1 MAEKSETLVT
11 KEEKINEAKE
21 LFGRGSRNYCMKQYA
36 DAADDLSACCSI
48 YSELY
53 GPNAEELGLPY
64 LMYAKSL
71 IALGKDENNLIA
83 AADDG
88 EEVDEDDEEDEEGE
102 EGVEEEEG
110 AAAEAKGGEK
120 EKAGEES
127 AEKVKDGDGEAMDT
141 KDEAASV
148 ESSAT
153 EKEGEKEKEK
163 EKEKENEKDGESST
177 AEDKVEA
184 KAEAGVSSTS
194 SDVNGEPQ
202 PGPSTSNGDTSV
214 QEDNADNLQVAWE
227 ILELAV
233 HIFQQQGDKGY
244 ENLPECYT
252 ELAGISFENTLEI
265 YQKTKQPDLRLL
277 AEVNYKV
284 GLCYMMER
292 EFEESVNS
300 FKGAVA
306 ELEKVVEEE
315 KAKEQTDDIKE
326 TIQDLEQMKKEIL
339 EKIADVEE
347 AMKTPIE
354 DVKRELSKII
364 VSGEVDT
371 NGKDLNNGAG
381 TSSAGGSSSSNGSTS
396 KLAAK
401 PATDISHLI
410 KRKKPDSASMEVEG
424 SPAKKTASEAEN
436 AATHNTNKHS
446 TRQSTPF
453 GGSLS
458 GTD

>member
-21 LFGRGSRNYCMKQYA
+21 LFGRGSRNYCMKQYS

-53 GPNAEELGLPY
+53 SPSAEELGLPY

-71 IALGKDENNLIA
+71 IALGKDENNLIVA
-83 AADDG
+83 GDEG
-88 EEVDEDDEEDEEGE
+88 EDVEEDDDEEEVEGE
-102 EGVEEEEG
+102 EGGEEEG
-110 AAAEAKGGEK
+110 AEGE
-120 EKAGEES
+120 EKAVEAGES
-127 AEKVKDGDGEAMDT
+127 ADKKESDGAEAMDT
-141 KDEAASV
+141 KEDAAEEADA
-148 ESSAT
+148 
-153 EKEGEKEKEK
+153 KDKEKQ
-163 EKEKENEKDGESST
+163 KDGESETT
-177 AEDKVEA
+177 ADGEA
-184 KAEAGVSSTS
+184 AGTSGGATS
-194 SDVNGEPQ
+194 SDANGEPQ

-214 QEDNADNLQVAWE
+214 QDDNADNLQVAWE

-233 HIFQQQGDKGY
+233 GIFEQQGEKGY
-244 ENLPECYT
+244 ENLSECYT
-252 ELAGISFENTLEI
+252 ELAGISFENSFFKEAIKDYVKALEI
-265 YQKTKQPDLRLL
+265 YNKTKQPDLRLL

-292 EFEESVNS
+292 EFEESIKS
-300 FKGAVA
+300 FKGAVT

-315 KAKEQTDDIKE
+315 KKKEQTDDIKE

-339 EKIADVEE
+339 EKITDVED

-364 VSGEVDT
+364 VSGGAEA

-381 TSSAGGSSSSNGSTS
+381 PSSSSAGGSSSSSNGSSS

-410 KRKKPDSASMEVEG
+410 KRKKPDSASTEVEG
-424 SPAKKTASEAEN
+424 SPAKKPASETEN
-436 AATHNTNKHS
+436 AATHNTS
-446 TRQSTPF
+446 T
-453 GGSLS
+453 
-458 GTD
+458 

>member
-11 KEEKINEAKE
+11 KEEKTNEAKE

-36 DAADDLSACCSI
+36 DAADDLSSCCSI

-71 IALGKDENNLIA
+71 IALGKDENNLIVA
-83 AADDG
+83 GDDG
-88 EEVDEDDEEDEEGE
+88 EEVDEDDEDEEEDGEEGGDEGGDEEGAEGE
-102 EGVEEEEG
+102 EKKAVEESADKKKEDGEPMDTKEEG
-110 AAAEAKGGEK
+110 AAEESEAKEK
-120 EKAGEES
+120 GK
-127 AEKVKDGDGEAMDT
+127 
-141 KDEAASV
+141 
-148 ESSAT
+148 
-153 EKEGEKEKEK
+153 
-163 EKEKENEKDGESST
+163 EKDGEAESKEEAKTVAEEATSST
-177 AEDKVEA
+177 
-184 KAEAGVSSTS
+184 TS
-194 SDVNGEPQ
+194 DANGEPQ

-233 HIFQQQGDKGY
+233 HIFQEQGEKGY
-244 ENLPECYT
+244 ENLPECYI
-252 ELAGISFENTLEI
+252 ELAGISFENSFFKEAIKDYVKSLEI
-265 YQKTKQPDLRLL
+265 YNKTKQPDLRLL

-292 EFEESVNS
+292 EFEQSINS
-300 FKGAVA
+300 FKGAVT

-326 TIQDLEQMKKEIL
+326 IIQDLEQMKKEIL
-339 EKIADVEE
+339 EKITDVEE

-364 VSGEVDT
+364 VSGEVDA

-381 TSSAGGSSSSNGSTS
+381 TSSAAGAASSSSNGSSS
-396 KLAAK
+396 KQSGVAK

-410 KRKKPDSASMEVEG
+410 KRKKPDTASMEVEG
-424 SPAKKTASEAEN
+424 SPAKKTATETEKEAP
-436 AATHNTNKHS
+436 HS
-446 TRQSTPF
+446 TST
-453 GGSLS
+453 
-458 GTD
+458 

>member
-11 KEEKINEAKE
+11 KEEKVNEAKE

-102 EGVEEEEG
+102 EGGEEEEG
-110 AAAEAKGGEK
+110 AAAAAAEGGEQ

-127 AEKVKDGDGEAMDT
+127 AEKEKDVDGEAMDT
-141 KDEAASV
+141 KDEAALV

-153 EKEGEKEKEK
+153 EKEKEKEGEKEKEQ
-163 EKEKENEKDGESST
+163 EKEKDGESST
-177 AEDKVEA
+177 TEDKVEA

-194 SDVNGEPQ
+194 SDANGEPQ

-252 ELAGISFENTLEI
+252 ELAGISFEN
-265 YQKTKQPDLRLL
+265 
-277 AEVNYKV
+277 
-284 GLCYMMER
+284 
-292 EFEESVNS
+292 S
-300 FKGAVA
+300 FF
-306 ELEKVVEEE
+306 
-315 KAKEQTDDIKE
+315 KEAIK
-326 TIQDLEQMKKEIL
+326 DY
-339 EKIADVEE
+339 
-347 AMKTPIE
+347 
-354 DVKRELSKII
+354 
-364 VSGEVDT
+364 
-371 NGKDLNNGAG
+371 GK
-381 TSSAGGSSSSNGSTS
+381 
-396 KLAAK
+396 
-401 PATDISHLI
+401 
-410 KRKKPDSASMEVEG
+410 
-424 SPAKKTASEAEN
+424 
-436 AATHNTNKHS
+436 
-446 TRQSTPF
+446 
-453 GGSLS
+453 
-458 GTD
+458 

>member
-11 KEEKINEAKE
+11 KEEKVNEAKE

-102 EGVEEEEG
+102 EGGEEEEG
-110 AAAEAKGGEK
+110 AAAATAEGGEE

-127 AEKVKDGDGEAMDT
+127 AEKEKDGEAMDT

-153 EKEGEKEKEK
+153 EKEKEKDGEKEKEH
-163 EKEKENEKDGESST
+163 EKEKDGESST
-177 AEDKVEA
+177 AGDKVEA

-252 ELAGISFENTLEI
+252 ELAGISFENSFFKEAIKDYVKALEI

-292 EFEESVNS
+292 EFEESINS

-424 SPAKKTASEAEN
+424 SPAKKTASEADN
-436 AATHNTNKHS
+436 AATHNTS
-446 TRQSTPF
+446 T
-453 GGSLS
+453 
-458 GTD
+458 

>member
-11 KEEKINEAKE
+11 KEEKVNEAKE

-102 EGVEEEEG
+102 EGGEEEEG
-110 AAAEAKGGEK
+110 AAAAAAEGGKE

-127 AEKVKDGDGEAMDT
+127 AEKEKDGDGEAMDT

-163 EKEKENEKDGESST
+163 EGDKEKEQEKEKDGESST
-177 AEDKVEA
+177 TEDKVEA

-194 SDVNGEPQ
+194 SDANGEPQ

-252 ELAGISFENTLEI
+252 ELAGISFENSFFKEAIKDYVKALEI

-292 EFEESVNS
+292 EFEESINS
-300 FKGAVA
+300 FKGAVT

-326 TIQDLEQMKKEIL
+326 TIQDLEQMKQEIL

-424 SPAKKTASEAEN
+424 SPAKKTASEADN
-436 AATHNTNKHS
+436 AATHNTS
-446 TRQSTPF
+446 T
-453 GGSLS
+453 
-458 GTD
+458 